1 MKNYGKCLQYC
12 YCKHVSD
19 ETQGPTFV
27 YGTQSVIVNFAIHG
41 TNKSTVST
49 SNTII
54 SYTLYEFDIWWHS
67 LMTEHQSFFA
77 KAVTKF

>member
-1 MKNYGKCLQYC
+1 MRASVVKMNYLSLTKTALKNYGKCLQYC

-54 SYTLYEFDIWWHS
+54 FYTLYEFDI
-67 LMTEHQSFFA
+67 
-77 KAVTKF
+77 